1 MFVCLQVLC
10 RVVKGEMQRLTGNTK
25 SFVCNCALACLA
37 NTAGELANVSSAAS
51 QRLIGEFILMLFV
64 WAIGLTSCF
73 VHRVLRPPIAPKP
86 ETAIKTGE

>member
-1 MFVCLQVLC
+1 LFVCVQVLC

-25 SFVCNCALACLA
+25 SFVCNCALVCLA

-51 QRLIGEFILMLFV
+51 QRLIGEFIFMLFA

-73 VHRVLRPPIAPKP
+73 VHRVLRPLIAPIP